1 MSNAIQ
7 MRIRDAVAM
16 EVTPSTGMFRIQK
29 VRQCSLLTLEPFCLD
44 KAGSDGDD
52 WQKVRLMP
60 ALLRIFTRVNLLVM
74 VGQDQ
79 GMVCRYALL
88 AEP

>member
-7 MRIRDAVAM
+7 MRIKEAVAM
-16 EVTPSTGMFRIQK
+16 EVEPVSGMSMLRLLQGDSQRLIFDT
-29 VRQCSLLTLEPFCLD
+29 QCLG
-44 KAGSDGDD
+44 KAGHVDNE

-74 VGQDQ
+74 VGEDQ
-79 GMVCRYALL
+79 GMKCS
-88 AEP
+88 